1 VRHTITFL
9 FNDCVSECVSE
20 KMSEWLSNKMGGCV
34 VEKMVSE

>member
-1 VRHTITFL
+1 MRHTIAFL

-34 VEKMVSE
+34 GEKMVSE